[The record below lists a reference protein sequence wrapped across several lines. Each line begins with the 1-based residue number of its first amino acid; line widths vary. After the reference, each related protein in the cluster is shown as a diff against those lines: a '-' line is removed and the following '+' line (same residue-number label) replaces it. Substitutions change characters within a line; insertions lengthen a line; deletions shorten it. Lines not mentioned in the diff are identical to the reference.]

1 MAEEEVVAVAPVA
14 VSPSPADHKRKLE
27 DLELEAPEP
36 PESSPKLD
44 SNENSNL
51 KTDSDGIKNAEEV
64 LPNLSEGKRARID
77 DKPDVPG
84 ILFNRIW
91 LIFS

>member
-1 MAEEEVVAVAPVA
+1 MAEEEAVAVAPVA

-44 SNENSNL
+44 SNENSSNL
-51 KTDSDGIKNAEEV
+51 KTDSDEIKKAEEV
-64 LPNLSEGKRARID
+64 FPDLSEAKRARID

-84 ILFNRIW
+84 ILFNRI
-91 LIFS
+91 